1 MNPSQKNRNLIIE
14 RLTEIHRNLYDP
26 ECENS
31 FTIEQERA
39 MVNEERLLKKRYEE
53 EVPKVPIAI
62 CPFCKT
68 VLKIGV
74 DIYGFDGLY
83 WSEQGKYHQKV
94 NSCDH
99 YVEHDQALHFHNRIP
114 TLEET
119 GMNKRGILIG
129 PEVPYINPILM
140 EQTGIQ
146 GIISQVQVADWNY
159 TAYFTAY
166 FSENPIQK
174 DDYLSKTY
182 NTIIFPWTNAKWD
195 FDIQSWLEKSPDTLW
210 WMQPNNNE
218 GEILRGIQDCPFIHL
233 PGSRNLLYYRFWE
246 ITEKPTPNGNPTQ
259 AMEDFSDA
267 FDA

>member
-1 MNPSQKNRNLIIE
+1 MAF
-14 RLTEIHRNLYDP
+14 
-26 ECENS
+26 NS
-31 FTIEQERA
+31 FELHICFI
-39 MVNEERLLKKRYEE
+39 VLLCH
-53 EVPKVPIAI
+53 VSFINSPFLSWQHIAI

-146 GIISQVQVADWNY
+146 GIISQVQVAD
-159 TAYFTAY
+159 
-166 FSENPIQK
+166 
-174 DDYLSKTY
+174 
-182 NTIIFPWTNAKWD
+182 
-195 FDIQSWLEKSPDTLW
+195 
-210 WMQPNNNE
+210 
-218 GEILRGIQDCPFIHL
+218 
-233 PGSRNLLYYRFWE
+233 
-246 ITEKPTPNGNPTQ
+246 
-259 AMEDFSDA
+259 
-267 FDA
+267 